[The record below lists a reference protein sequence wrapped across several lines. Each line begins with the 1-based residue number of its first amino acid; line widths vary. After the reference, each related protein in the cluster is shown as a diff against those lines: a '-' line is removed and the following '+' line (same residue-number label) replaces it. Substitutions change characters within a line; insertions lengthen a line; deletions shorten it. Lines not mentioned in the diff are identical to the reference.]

1 MPGGG
6 QVGLAAPPPPPPPN
20 PAPIVVS
27 VTETGNG
34 TVVEAA
40 AAPGSPTAAPSRPTP
55 RSMRDHGVVRFEQA
69 VDAAP
74 RRSGTFARPP
84 LPAVARLLIARL
96 AVQRA
101 LATLPRGLAPGG

>member
-34 TVVEAA
+34 TVIEA
-40 AAPGSPTAAPSRPTP
+40 AAPGSPTAAPSRPTLH
-55 RSMRDHGVVRFEQA
+55 SMRGHRVVGFEQA
-69 VDAAP
+69 VDAAL
-74 RRSGTFARPP
+74 RRSGPFARPP

-96 AVQRA
+96 AVERV
-101 LATLPRGLAPGG
+101 LATLPQGLAPGG